1 MKENW
6 AEMKENYYIKSYYSH
21 DHDFVKSL
29 SLNLFLSYNY
39 VIYIKSITLWK
50 LLSVHL
56 IQWHLNIT
64 LTNNTR

>member
-6 AEMKENYYIKSYYSH
+6 AEMKENYYLKSYYSY
-21 DHDFVKSL
+21 DHACVKSL

-39 VIYIKSITLWK
+39 VIYAMLITLWK

-56 IQWHLNIT
+56 IQCHLNIT
-64 LTNNTR
+64 LANNTK